1 MDAPMKKKKVAWLF
15 VWYFVIKEAFYLNML
30 LAKIKKLII
39 RQIKYK
45 YIHFLK
51 KSEILEEEKI
61 KIKKKQM

>member
-1 MDAPMKKKKVAWLF
+1 
-15 VWYFVIKEAFYLNML
+15 VIKEAFYLNML